1 MAALM
6 ARIVTVQVICP
17 DSQAHDVAE
26 KMHHV
31 VIGFGLA
38 GLDSTLS
45 MESCEDS
52 RSSIVFTAD
61 GDDD

>member
-1 MAALM
+1 VAALM

-38 GLDSTLS
+38 GLNSSLT
-45 MESCEDS
+45 MESCDDNEDV
-52 RSSIVFTAD
+52 IVFTPED
-61 GDDD
+61 

>member
-38 GLDSTLS
+38 GLNSSLT
-45 MESCEDS
+45 MESCDDNEDV
-52 RSSIVFTAD
+52 IVFTSD
-61 GDDD
+61 GDS

>member
-1 MAALM
+1 M

-38 GLDSTLS
+38 GLNSSLT
-45 MESCEDS
+45 MESCDDNEDV
-52 RSSIVFTAD
+52 IVFTPD
-61 GDDD
+61 GDS

>member
-1 MAALM
+1 M

-38 GLDSTLS
+38 GLNSSLT
-45 MESCEDS
+45 MESCDDNEDV
-52 RSSIVFTAD
+52 IVFTPED
-61 GDDD
+61 

>member
-38 GLDSTLS
+38 GLNSSLT
-45 MESCEDS
+45 MESCDDNEDV
-52 RSSIVFTAD
+52 IVFTPED
-61 GDDD
+61 